1 MATFSDILDEDLLM
15 DLAGDRYYERGVGY
29 FERGRVHSLAQYDER
44 ITAEVHGTEV
54 YQVRLWLE
62 DNELASRCSCPLG
75 VEGAFCKHCVAVGLT
90 WIAEP
95 PLYRP
100 DVAAPARVGITME
113 DVHDYLAQQER
124 DTLVRMILNQ
134 AMEDTR
140 WREYLLMK
148 AAANRAGGVDIG
160 TFRRALRSAIAV
172 DGYVDYYAAD
182 GYAEGVETAIYG
194 LEDLLN
200 AGYDSDVVTLSEEAI
215 ALLEDAFNAVDDS
228 SGGLSLVADQV
239 QDLHYRA
246 CEAAQPDPQALAE
259 RLFHMELNSGFGFFY
274 DALETYAEILGEE
287 GREAYRELIEAEW
300 KKLPVIGQ
308 ESDHSFSY
316 RRSQLSRMKESLVS
330 ATGDLEELVAV
341 IAQDLS
347 QPFRYQRI
355 AELYQEAG
363 QPNAAIDWAER
374 GFDAFKDSYRTAQL
388 GDFLITAYEQQGRF
402 DDAVDLVWA
411 EYSDRPSLRLYQ
423 KLKQQ
428 ADKVHSW
435 SEWRDRALERA
446 RQAADST
453 SQQPYARRFSQ
464 FKNSLLVE
472 IYLWEGNTDQAWQ
485 AAKSG
490 GCSQSLWM
498 QLAEARA
505 ADHPED
511 ALSVYQPAVEP
522 LIDKTNNEAYREAVE
537 LLSKVE
543 GLMKR
548 LNREAEFEQFL
559 AHLSTEYKRKRNF
572 IKLLNHRGLLRST

>member
-259 RLFHMELNSGFGFFY
+259 RLFHMELNSGFGFFHN
-274 DALETYAEILGEE
+274 ALETYADILGEA
-287 GREAYRELIEAEW
+287 GQDAYRELVDTEW
-300 KKLPVIGQ
+300 KKLPEVVQPG
-308 ESDHSFSY
+308 DHSFSY
-316 RRSQLSRMKESLVS
+316 RRSQLSRMKEALVS

-347 QPFRYQRI
+347 QPSRYQRI
-355 AELYQEAG
+355 AEIYQEAG
-363 QPNAAIDWAER
+363 QTDAAIDWAEQ
-374 GFDAFKDSYRTAQL
+374 GVDAFDAFRTGQL
-388 GDFLITAYEQQGRF
+388 SDFLISAYEQQGRF
-402 DDAVDLVWA
+402 NDAVNLVWEA
-411 EYSDRPSLRLYQ
+411 FSRRPSLQLYQ
-423 KLKQQ
+423 KLKRQ
-428 ADKVHSW
+428 ADKAQRW
-435 SEWRDRALERA
+435 PDWRDRALDRA
-446 RQAADST
+446 RLASAG
-453 SQQPYARRFSQ
+453 QQPNGPRFQ
-464 FKNSLLVE
+464 PLQNSLLVE
-472 IYLWEGNTDQAWQ
+472 IFLWEGDLDQAWK

-490 GCSQSLWM
+490 GCSRNLWM

-505 ADHPED
+505 AEHPED
-511 ALSVYQPAVEP
+511 ALSVYRPAIEP
-522 LIDKTNNEAYREAVE
+522 LIDQTHNDAYRQAVD
-537 LLSKVE
+537 LIVKVE
-543 GLMKR
+543 DLMKKLDR
-548 LNREAEFEQFL
+548 KAEFEQFL
-559 AHLSTEYKRKRNF
+559 AELSTTYKRKRNF
-572 IKLLNHRGLLRST
+572 IKLLNHRGLLR